1 MVRVVSTHDEFK
13 KILGSASPQ
22 QLVVVDF
29 TAAWCGPCQSIAPVY
44 EELSKKYPQTLFLKV
59 DVDENRD
66 TAVANEIQAM
76 PTFLFFKASKKIH
89 ALKGADPAR
98 LEAAITQHSGDRQ
111 LPPLSTHAHL
121 HTHTHGRNGV
131 FLFLFPFQHIHSSKQ
146 KCTKRRIYAHTHTLT
161 HIYLCNDSKMK
172 YIFCSCVLF

>member
-98 LEAAITQHSGDRQ
+98 LEAAITQHSGDSWTSVGQ
-111 LPPLSTHAHL
+111 
-121 HTHTHGRNGV
+121 G
-131 FLFLFPFQHIHSSKQ
+131 
-146 KCTKRRIYAHTHTLT
+146 HTLGASST
-161 HIYLCNDSKMK
+161 PTPATTATTVSTSSNAQLSDRELRLRALEARLGKN
-172 YIFCSCVLF
+172 